1 MPKHVFQA
9 HLQDSGASKNI
20 FELPTC
26 YQAAEWKEE
35 WKIPLKNASLHLA
48 RGMQGDIW

>member
-1 MPKHVFQA
+1 MPKHVFQT
-9 HLQDSGASKNI
+9 HLQDLGASKNI

-26 YQAAEWKEE
+26 YQAAEKE